1 MPVVM
6 AINLPRAVI
15 PRGGPGLDEWGSCL
29 MRDKVIIAFVLRRRE
44 GQGQSRA
51 TMVNLSSHAL
61 RGKAERCKH
70 RLCLASL
77 FGRRVVNGVGYVVLV
92 CVCVCA
98 SAVVSRVCIHGQPCL
113 FVFTFALAML
123 SCLQDKLNVFLLVN
137 TISAFLITDVHQL
150 IQGC

>member
-92 CVCVCA
+92 CVCVWVCA
-98 SAVVSRVCIHGQPCL
+98 SAVAFPCL
-113 FVFTFALAML
+113 HSRTALPVCVYICLGHVIL
-123 SCLQDKLNVFLLVN
+123 S
-137 TISAFLITDVHQL
+137 A
-150 IQGC
+150 G